1 MNLLVMGAMM
11 ALMMLFFH
19 GRGHHGPTPEPEPP
33 PASAAPAEPA
43 ARPVPPE
50 ALSEPAKEPPQGSG
64 SAAALPESDRP

>member
-19 GRGHHGPTPEPEPP
+19 GRGHHGPTPESEPA
-33 PASAAPAEPA
+33 PASAAPAQPA

-50 ALSEPAKEPPQGSG
+50 PGSEPSRESG
-64 SAAALPESDRP
+64 GAAAAPEADRP